1 MAANQ
6 LYYGDNLK
14 ILRQYLAD
22 QSVDLVYLDPPFN
35 SNQDYNVLFKERN
48 GARSAAQVK
57 AFKDT
62 WVWDTES
69 SRAYQEMVEHGP
81 EQVSK
86 VLRAFQTFL
95 GFNDM
100 LAYLSM
106 MAPRLVEM
114 RRVLKDTGSI
124 YLHCD
129 PSASHYLKLL
139 MDAVFGAVNFVNEIA
154 WKRTSAHSD
163 VAQGAVHVGRI
174 HDVIRWYAKTGTTVR
189 NPVYLPYSQEYIDK
203 VFRHVDE
210 SGRRYQTQPL
220 HAKQPGGDT
229 RYEWKG
235 QYPPT
240 GRYWA
245 FSKANME
252 KLDRKGRIMYS
263 KHGVPR
269 YKIYLDESPGRALQD
284 LWDDIGPV
292 HTLPKE
298 RLGYPTQKPEALLE
312 RILTLSSNEGDLVLD
327 PFCGCGTTI
336 AVAQR
341 LSRRWIGI
349 DVTCLAINLMR
360 RRLESAFGGK
370 ADFEVIGE
378 PTAYSEAKQLAA
390 ENPYQFQWWALDL
403 VGARPVVEK
412 KGADKG
418 VDGRLVFHDDE
429 SGEAKQVIFSVK
441 SGHITAAHVRDLRGT
456 QEREQAEM
464 ACLLCLEEPTQP
476 MRGEAA
482 GAGFYQSPLGNKMYP
497 RMQIL
502 TVKELLEG
510 KKLQLPEGRVDVTF
524 KKAPRAKRIAQKGIG
539 L

>member
-62 WVWDTES
+62 WVWDQES

-106 MAPRLVEM
+106 MAPRLVEL

-129 PSASHYLKLL
+129 PTASHYLKLL
-139 MDAVFGAVNFVNEIA
+139 MDAVFGPVNFRNEISWRRSHPKGHA
-154 WKRTSAHSD
+154 FTRFASSHDIILAYARDAKRATWNPSYLSHDPERVGQQYTLRDEDGRAYQLTSLLNPNPD
-163 VAQGAVHVGRI
+163 RPNLTYEFLGVTRVW
-174 HDVIRWYAKTGTTVR
+174 RWTR
-189 NPVYLPYSQEYIDK
+189 ERMQQEY
-203 VFRHVDE
+203 E
-210 SGRRYQTQPL
+210 
-220 HAKQPGGDT
+220 
-229 RYEWKG
+229 KG
-235 QYPPT
+235 HIIVPRD
-240 GRYWA
+240 G
-245 FSKANME
+245 
-252 KLDRKGRIMYS
+252 KGI
-263 KHGVPR
+263 PR
-269 YKIYLDESPGRALQD
+269 YKRYLDEQEGIPIGDFWA
-284 LWDDIGPV
+284 DIEMASGS
-292 HTLPKE
+292 E

-312 RILTLSSNEGDLVLD
+312 RIIRASSNEGDLVLD

-341 LSRRWIGI
+341 LNRRWIGI

-360 RRLESAFGGK
+360 RRLEAAFGGK

-418 VDGRLVFHDDE
+418 IDGRLFFYDDD
-429 SGEAKQVIFSVK
+429 SGKAKQVIFSVK
-441 SGHITAAHVRDLRGT
+441 SGHVTAAQVRDLRGT

-464 ACLLCLEEPTQP
+464 ACLVCLEEPTQP
-476 MRGEAA
+476 MRAEAA

-497 RMQIL
+497 HMQIL

-524 KKAPRAKRIAQKGIG
+524 KKAPRAKRKPGQETVG